1 MANMNSNH
9 RMDQEN
15 HNWLSERRDLFLKNL
30 VKYFFSSL
38 AFFRDLKEH
47 TRRYGI
53 RYDGFEFWVGT
64 EKDRGILWE
73 MKDICHLLWDSDQ
86 ADSDPDG
93 VMLDWML
100 GTLFHE
106 AMKLKENAYMLERYR
121 SRFPTAAAVR
131 DDLEENPAHT
141 EAHKCELF
149 FDETEKETERS
160 IKRIECLFARS
171 FQLLTTILQK
181 DRDNP
186 LMVRYLLEEISDAN
200 GHWPEGEGPKALL
213 AQLFPDGL
221 DRAWCLA
228 GESYLEGG
236 WFDEARAA
244 FERALKEDPESA
256 EAKSGLR
263 LLEKRVGEI
272 DAALKRE
279 LRNQAGIKNRT
290 GS

>member
-1 MANMNSNH
+1 M
-9 RMDQEN
+9 EN
-15 HNWLSERRDLFLKNL
+15 HSWLSERHDLFLKNL
-30 VKYFFSSL
+30 VKRFFSSL

-73 MKDICHLLWDSDQ
+73 MKDICHMLWDERQ
-86 ADSDPDG
+86 TNADPDG
-93 VMLDWML
+93 IMLDWML

-106 AMKLKENAYMLERYR
+106 AMKLKENAYMLDRYR
-121 SRFPTAAAVR
+121 NRFPVSTGLR
-131 DDLEENPAHT
+131 EGMPPDGLNGEEQ
-141 EAHKCELF
+141 KCELF
-149 FDETEKETERS
+149 FEETEHETKRS

-171 FQLLTTILQK
+171 FQLLVTILKK
-181 DRDNP
+181 DRENP

-236 WFDEARAA
+236 WFKEAKRA
-244 FERALKEDPESA
+244 FERALEIEPESA

-263 LLEKRVGEI
+263 LLEKRVSEI
-272 DAALKRE
+272 DAALEKE
-279 LRNQAGIKNRT
+279 MRNQPGLNQV